1 MSDRRGCTVFLTGL
15 SAAGKTTIALEL
27 QRLCEQQRRTVTLL
41 DGDVVRT
48 HLSSGLG
55 FTHADR
61 DANIRR
67 VGFVAAEVT
76 RHGGI
81 AICAC
86 IAPYDATRKEVRRM
100 VEAAGD
106 FLLVHVATPL
116 AACEARDPKG
126 LYAKARAGLL
136 QHFSGIDD
144 PYEAPADADLVI
156 DTTLVPADAAA
167 AHILDRL
174 QQLDAA
180 HHGGKVGASR

>member
-1 MSDRRGCTVFLTGL
+1 MPDRRGCTVFLTGL
-15 SAAGKTTIALEL
+15 SASGKTTIALAL
-27 QRLCEQQRRTVTLL
+27 QGLCEQQPRTVTLL

-55 FTHADR
+55 FSRADR

-67 VGFVAAEVT
+67 VGFVATEVT
-76 RHGGI
+76 RHGGL

-86 IAPYDATRKEVRRM
+86 IAPYDAARKEVRRM
-100 VEAAGD
+100 VEATGD

-144 PYEAPADADLVI
+144 PYEPPADADLVI
-156 DTTLVPADAAA
+156 DTTHVSAAA
-167 AHILDRL
+167 AAAQIVDRL
-174 QQLDAA
+174 RRLDAA
-180 HHGGKVGASR
+180 RDAATVGAGR